1 MSFVLVVDQE
11 RRPQGPVHPGHAR
24 WLLSHGQ
31 AAVLHRAPFT
41 LILKRVS
48 LEARPEPLR
57 LKLDPGSTTTGL
69 AVVHDGTGQVVWAA
83 ELAHRGEEVK
93 HALEQRRGVRRSRR
107 QRHTRYRQPRF
118 RNRRRKP
125 GWQPPSRQS
134 RVQNAVTWVERL
146 RRWCP
151 IGALALE
158 LVRFDTQ
165 RLQPPEIA
173 GVAYQQGDLAGYELR
188 QYLLEKWNRRCAYC
202 GASNV
207 PLQIEHI
214 LPRSRGGTDRASNL
228 TLACEPCN
236 TAKGTRTAAEFG
248 HAEVE
253 AQAKQPLKDAAAV
266 NATRWLLFE
275 RLQGLGL
282 PLETG
287 TGGRTQW
294 NRTRRRMPKTHWVDA
309 RCVGR
314 STPEV
319 LHWQPVVPWQIEA
332 EGRQSRQLCQVDTR
346 GFIRSKPKERSRV
359 RGFRTGDLVRASCPA
374 PLKTVGVHVG
384 RVLVRA
390 SGSFDVATPTRRVE
404 GISWWR
410 CQRLQQ
416 GDGYT
421 CHQERRALPPRAE
434 VQGLRARN
442 R

>member
-1 MSFVLVVDQE
+1 
-11 RRPQGPVHPGHAR
+11 
-24 WLLSHGQ
+24 
-31 AAVLHRAPFT
+31 
-41 LILKRVS
+41 
-48 LEARPEPLR
+48 
-57 LKLDPGSTTTGL
+57 
-69 AVVHDGTGQVVWAA
+69 
-83 ELAHRGEEVK
+83 
-93 HALEQRRGVRRSRR
+93 
-107 QRHTRYRQPRF
+107 
-118 RNRRRKP
+118 
-125 GWQPPSRQS
+125 
-134 RVQNAVTWVERL
+134 
-146 RRWCP
+146 
-151 IGALALE
+151 
-158 LVRFDTQ
+158 
-165 RLQPPEIA
+165 
-173 GVAYQQGDLAGYELR
+173 
-188 QYLLEKWNRRCAYC
+188 
-202 GASNV
+202 
-207 PLQIEHI
+207 LQIEHV

-294 NRTRRRMPKTHWVDA
+294 NRTRRGMPKTHWVDA
-309 RCVGR
+309 SCVGM

-319 LHWQPVVPWQIEA
+319 LQWEQVVPWQIEA
-332 EGRQSRQLCQVDTR
+332 EGRKSRQMCLVDKR

-359 RGFRTGDLVRASCPA
+359 RGFRTGDLVRAICPA
-374 PLKTVGVHVG
+374 PLKTIGVHVG

-390 SGSFDVATPTRRVE
+390 SGSFDVVTPTRRVG

-410 CQRLQQ
+410 FLRLQQ

>member
-1 MSFVLVVDQE
+1 MSQVFVVDQE
-11 RRPQGPVHPGHAR
+11 RRPLDPVHPGHAR
-24 WLLSHGQ
+24 WLLSQGK

-41 LILKRVS
+41 LLLTRVS
-48 LEARPEPLR
+48 VEARPEPLR

-69 AVVHDGTGQVVWAA
+69 AVVSDGTGQVVWAA
-83 ELAHRGEEVK
+83 ELTQRGEEVRQ
-93 HALEQRRGVRRSRR
+93 ALEQRRGVRRSRR

-134 RVQNAVTWVERL
+134 RVQNVLTWVERL

-151 IGALALE
+151 IGALSLE
-158 LVRFDTQ
+158 LVKFDTQ
-165 RLQPPEIA
+165 RLQQPEVA
-173 GVAYQQGDLAGYELR
+173 GVEYQQGALAGYELR
-188 QYLLEKWNRRCAYC
+188 QYLLEQWNRRCAYC
-202 GASNV
+202 GATGV

-236 TAKGTRTAAEFG
+236 TAKGSRTAAEFG
-248 HAEVE
+248 HPQVE

-266 NATRWLLFE
+266 NATRWLLVE

-294 NRTRRRMPKTHWVDA
+294 NRTRRGMPKTHWGDA
-309 RCVGR
+309 CCVGA

-319 LHWQPVVPWQIEA
+319 LQWERVGPWQIEA
-332 EGRQSRQLCQVDTR
+332 EGRQSRQMCLVDRR

-359 RGFRTGDLVRASCPA
+359 RGFCTGDLVRAVCPA

-390 SGSFDVATPTRRVE
+390 SGSFDVVTPPRRVR
-404 GISWWR
+404 GISWRR

-421 CHQERRALPPRAE
+421 CHQGRRALPPRAE
-434 VQGLRARN
+434 VQGLCARN